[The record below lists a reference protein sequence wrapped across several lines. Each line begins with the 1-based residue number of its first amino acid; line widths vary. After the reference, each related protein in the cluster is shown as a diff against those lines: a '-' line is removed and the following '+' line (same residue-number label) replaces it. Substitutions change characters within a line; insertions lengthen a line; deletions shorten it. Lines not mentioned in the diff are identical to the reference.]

1 MASMCSKCQEGLKAT
16 MKNIKEGNAYI
27 LEAPGDV
34 NRSLQPRD
42 ADEWSKWIGVLVL
55 FSLNTLRIR

>member
-1 MASMCSKCQEGLKAT
+1 

-55 FSLNTLRIR
+55 FSLNILANPLI